1 MFRTTLTTIL
11 ILSAA
16 ALLAWSLGG
25 LEGTGVLVGAL
36 GGAMDVLGATV
47 VVRRRG

>member
-1 MFRTTLTTIL
+1 MPQPPLQT
-11 ILSAA
+11 SHAA
-16 ALLAWSLGG
+16 NHPEY
-25 LEGTGVLVGAL
+25 LECIAPPSVGAGAGAL